1 MKILI
6 ADDHTI
12 VREGIKQ
19 IITSM
24 PQVAAVEEA
33 STGFEVI
40 EKINANHYDVVLLDI
55 SMPGKSGL
63 DVLKEI
69 KTNKPKLPVL
79 ILSIHSEDQYA
90 KRVLKTGAA
99 GFIPKHTAPEE
110 LKKAILKASSGG
122 RYVSNHLAEK
132 LATELG
138 LNNTQA
144 LYETLSD
151 REFQVLQ
158 KIASGKPLKDIADE
172 LFISIKTVSTYRTR
186 ILEKLNLNNN
196 AELIKYALEN
206 ELID

>member
-1 MKILI
+1 MKILV

-19 IITSM
+19 IVASM
-24 PQVAAVEEA
+24 SQVTIVEEA

-40 EKINANHYDVVLLDI
+40 EKVNAKHYDVVLLDI

-69 KTNKPKLPVL
+69 KTYKPKLPVL

-90 KRVLKTGAA
+90 KRVLKAGAA
-99 GFIPKHTAPEE
+99 GFIPKHSAPEE
-110 LKKAILKASSGG
+110 LKKAILKAFSGG

-132 LATELG
+132 LATELS
-138 LNNTQA
+138 LDNNQP
-144 LYETLSD
+144 LHETLSD

-186 ILEKLNLNNN
+186 ILEKLHLNNN

>member
-19 IITSM
+19 IVTSM

-90 KRVLKTGAA
+90 TRVLKAGAA

-138 LNNTQA
+138 LNNSQA

-158 KIASGKPLKDIADE
+158 KIASGKSLKDIADE

-186 ILEKLNLNNN
+186 ILEKLHLNNN

>member
-19 IITSM
+19 IVTSM

-40 EKINANHYDVVLLDI
+40 EKINANHYDVV
-55 SMPGKSGL
+55 
-63 DVLKEI
+63 
-69 KTNKPKLPVL
+69 LPVL

-151 REFQVLQ
+151 REFQVT
-158 KIASGKPLKDIADE
+158 KNCFGETTKG
-172 LFISIKTVSTYRTR
+172 YCGR
-186 ILEKLNLNNN
+186 I
-196 AELIKYALEN
+196 IY
-206 ELID
+206 

>member
-1 MKILI
+1 MKILV

-19 IITSM
+19 IVASM
-24 PQVAAVEEA
+24 SQVTIVEEA

-40 EKINANHYDVVLLDI
+40 EKVNAEHYDVVLLDI

-69 KTNKPKLPVL
+69 KTYKPKLPVL

-90 KRVLKTGAA
+90 KRVLKAGAA
-99 GFIPKHTAPEE
+99 GFIPKHSAPEE
-110 LKKAILKASSGG
+110 LKKAILKAFSGG

-138 LNNTQA
+138 LDNNQP
-144 LYETLSD
+144 LHETLSD

-186 ILEKLNLNNN
+186 ILEKLHLNNN

>member
-19 IITSM
+19 IVTSM

-90 KRVLKTGAA
+90 KRVLKAGAA

-138 LNNTQA
+138 LNNNQA

-186 ILEKLNLNNN
+186 ILEKLHLNNN

-206 ELID
+206 GLID